1 MKAVIDT
8 IIAVIFILITGS
20 LGDRLYI
27 FVKEKAISRIGNGLP
42 SLSGHNK
49 RLVNLKMSNNNR

>member
-1 MKAVIDT
+1 MKADIDT

-27 FVKEKAISRIGNGLP
+27 FVKEKDISRIGNGLP
-42 SLSGHNK
+42 SLSGQNK